1 MHFDIYTFY
10 RYNNKELVRDMTSG
24 AFVFPVVTLI
34 QEAPRPLIAPQPERG
49 SEMLLQ
55 DSREELPRVIP
66 KPCDSDSENLDVSD
80 SENEELPTVKSEGGV
95 VPGASNIASQ
105 PVAVEPAR
113 IGTICPCSKCTL
125 MIRQALAAAPT
136 QGSGME
142 DKENMAVKPPSAPSP
157 DKYSDWDD
165 ALAFVPPP
173 AAKQRLP
180 FSDTPGKRNVSLVP
194 QVKGTIRK
202 PRYDPVPHQS
212 KRSPMDHRV
221 RLRSDSSSRRAAVSE
236 DM

>member
-1 MHFDIYTFY
+1 M
-10 RYNNKELVRDMTSG
+10 R
-24 AFVFPVVTLI
+24 
-34 QEAPRPLIAPQPERG
+34 Q
-49 SEMLLQ
+49 
-55 DSREELPRVIP
+55 
-66 KPCDSDSENLDVSD
+66 
-80 SENEELPTVKSEGGV
+80 
-95 VPGASNIASQ
+95 
-105 PVAVEPAR
+105 
-113 IGTICPCSKCTL
+113 
-125 MIRQALAAAPT
+125 QALAAVPT
-136 QGSGME
+136 QASGME

-180 FSDTPGKRNVSLVP
+180 FSETPGKRNVSLVP
-194 QVKGTIRK
+194 QAKGTIRK